1 MDLVERVAEAGRPL
15 NASQLQVLLAGC
27 EVYVTQSEA
36 AKLFA
41 RYVAA
46 MGEDLVNTVS
56 RV

>member
-15 NASQLQVLLAGC
+15 NASQLQILLAGC

-41 RYVAA
+41 RYIAA
-46 MGEDLVNTVS
+46 AGEEFVKTVS